1 MQDLAGRI
9 AVVTGGGSGIGK
21 ALAMAFANEGMHV
34 VISDIDHA
42 AAEAAAGEVE
52 AIGVKALAIET
63 DVVNPDSITE
73 LADAVYSEFGNAHII
88 CNNAGVVTFKLAQD
102 MTEIDWDWVLDVD
115 LYGVIYGVLEFL
127 PRMLAAGEPGHF
139 VNTAS
144 IAGVIPGVTPG
155 IIAYTAAK
163 HGVVG
168 LSEAMQLDLA
178 DTEIDV
184 SVVCPGGV
192 ATRIADAE
200 RNRQAHYGGP
210 ATLEPIP
217 GENTPHDILQPDQM
231 AQHVLSAIR
240 DKRLYVLSHPDLQ
253 PPLEARYE
261 RLFASIDAFASVDPR
276 KESNKP

>member
-21 ALAMAFANEGMHV
+21 ALAMAFANQGMHV
-34 VISDIDHA
+34 VISDIDRA
-42 AAEAAAGEVE
+42 AAEAAAGEVQ
-52 AIGVKALAIET
+52 AIGVKALAVET

-73 LADAVYSEFGNAHII
+73 LADAVYAEFGNAHII

-102 MTEIDWDWVLDVD
+102 MTDVDWDWVLDVD

-127 PRMLAAGEPGHF
+127 PRMLASGEPGHF

-178 DTEIDV
+178 DTDIDV
-184 SVVCPGGV
+184 TVVCPGGV

-200 RNRQAHYGGP
+200 RNRQARYGGP

-217 GENTPHDILQPDQM
+217 GDNTPHDILQPDQM
-231 AQHVLSAIR
+231 AQHVLAAIR

-276 KESNKP
+276 KESNRS